1 MEQESQSTDSLYDFL
16 YVDSDRA
23 STLITQLYA
32 PGVITSIKRISSEGE
47 KSTKSGGISIP
58 VASGKLSVEDAINQT
73 QEKLFDASWALPI
86 NLLDKLSE
94 SELIQNGIE
103 GQKLGKLV
111 LVRGKIRLFDI
122 SFFQKSLPFVNQVM
136 LNELKSKSSGNGKKV
151 RPEDVEIAPGMTFGL
166 MSHLLSVIPNTLQVD
181 FMDDHGN
188 NIWMTIDRDNF
199 TINSDDLSLKYGGGI
214 PGEWFVLGLVD
225 ALPDSHYQDDESIE
239 FPEHPMKDGFKG
251 MLSAIQE
258 LAGRPP
264 YSYGMTPL
272 ILFRKID

>member
-58 VASGKLSVEDAINQT
+58 VANGKLSVEDAINQT
-73 QEKLFDASWALPI
+73 QEKSFDASWSLPI

-94 SELIQNGIE
+94 LDLIKKGVEN
-103 GQKLGKLV
+103 QKLGRIV
-111 LVRGKIRLFDI
+111 LVRGKMRLFDI
-122 SFFQKSLPFVNQVM
+122 SFFQKSLPFVSNLM
-136 LNELKSKSSGNGKKV
+136 LNELKGKPNARKTK
-151 RPEDVEIAPGMTFGL
+151 PEDIELAPGMTFGL
-166 MSHLLSVIPNTLQVD
+166 ISHLLDVVPNTLQID

-188 NIWMTIDRDNF
+188 NIWMTIDRENF
-199 TINSDDLSLKYGGGI
+199 TVNPDDLSLKYGGGI
-214 PGEWFVLGLVD
+214 PGEWFVLGLID
-225 ALPDSHYQDDESIE
+225 ALPDHLYDSAQDID

-251 MLSAIQE
+251 LLVGIQE
-258 LAGRPP
+258 FAGRPP
-264 YSYGMTPL
+264 YAYGMTPL